1 VKSQKEQFMEDK
13 VRIMDMV
20 KEGKITAEEA
30 IRLLEALE
38 SGEPKGEGPDAG
50 HAYVVATTT
59 PPARGIAKMIRIVLD
74 GEDEDGEDVKIKV
87 NIPASLA
94 KFASN
99 FIPPE
104 TQRQLTAQGIDI
116 AGILDMLKGELP
128 EGRLVDM
135 VVNDSAREGEGR
147 PKRSTMKLVIEVI

>member
-1 VKSQKEQFMEDK
+1 MEDK
-13 VRIMDMV
+13 KRIMDMV
-20 KEGKITAEEA
+20 QEGKITAEEA

-38 SGEPKGEGPDAG
+38 SGEPKAEGPAAG
-50 HAYVVATTT
+50 YAYELAST
-59 PPARGIAKMIRIVLD
+59 PPSARGIAKMIRIVID
-74 GEDEDGEDVKIKV
+74 GGDKDGEDVKIKV
-87 NIPASLA
+87 NIPVSLA

-135 VVNDSAREGEGR
+135 VFNDPAGEGEGR
-147 PKRSTMKLVIEVI
+147 PKHSSMKLLIEVI